1 MADDGVKN
9 KKGFNKKS
17 FSPKQPFHAI
27 RKRCPP
33 HLRHN
38 NDIYVTNKSNFQGQL
53 AQCEKLIGE
62 GESEIVLHGIG
73 AAIPR
78 TVNLALQLN
87 EKHQGSVEL
96 HVETSTVT
104 LVDDLEPLTDS
115 VDYETQTRQNSS
127 IVIRVVKNKDSP
139 VNQL

>member
-9 KKGFNKKS
+9 KKAFSKKTFNS
-17 FSPKQPFHAI
+17 AQPYHSI
-27 RKRCPP
+27 RKRNPP

-38 NDIYVTNKSNFQGQL
+38 NDIYITNKSNFQGQL
-53 AQCEKLIGE
+53 TQCEKLIGE

-73 AAIPR
+73 AAIQR
-78 TVNLALQLN
+78 TINLALQLN
-87 EKHQGSVEL
+87 EKYQGSVEL

-115 VDYETQTRQNSS
+115 ADYETQTRQNSS
-127 IVIRVVKNKDSP
+127 IVIRVVKNKNSP